1 MNRQGSRPAP
11 DQAASG
17 RARFLRFLLV
27 GAAAAAVNFGSRI
40 VLSIWLPYASA
51 IVVAYLCGIVAAFL
65 LNRRYVFNDATNRLH
80 RQMFWFVVVNLVAVA
95 QTLLVS
101 LLFAEYVLPRLGIVW
116 HVQEFAHAAGVI
128 TPIFTS
134 YIGHKHLSFS
144 VKEDNNP
151 NRTA

>member
-1 MNRQGSRPAP
+1 MNRQGTRPTP
-11 DQAASG
+11 DQAAAG
-17 RARFLRFLLV
+17 RARFLRFLIV
-27 GAAAAAVNFGSRI
+27 GGAAATVNFGSRI
-40 VLSIWLPYASA
+40 ALSIWLPYAGA

-65 LNRRYVFNDATNRLH
+65 LNRRYVFNDTTNRLH
-80 RQMFWFVVVNLVAVA
+80 RQIFWFVAVNLVAIA

-101 LLFAEYVLPRLGIVW
+101 LLFAEYVLPRLGLVSY
-116 HVQEFAHAAGVI
+116 VQEFAHAAGVI

-151 NRTA
+151 SQTA